1 VFGLA
6 PAAGRLLADGDDQKG
21 APLTAVMSYDA
32 WQQDYAG
39 DPGVVGSAFYI
50 NAKPATI
57 IGVAPKGFYG
67 DRQVRWQWP

>member
-1 VFGLA
+1 
-6 PAAGRLLADGDDQKG
+6 
-21 APLTAVMSYDA
+21 MSYDA